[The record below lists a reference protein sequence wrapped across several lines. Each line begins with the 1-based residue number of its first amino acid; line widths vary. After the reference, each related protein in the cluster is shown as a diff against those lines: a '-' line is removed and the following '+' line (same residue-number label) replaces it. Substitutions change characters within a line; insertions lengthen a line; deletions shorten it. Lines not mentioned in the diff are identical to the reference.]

1 MPPESGTASFRDKMR
16 IVLLDY
22 GRGNLRS
29 VERALAKAGAEVVCS
44 EKAGAI
50 RDADCLAVPGQG
62 SFGDAIQGL
71 KERGLWE
78 PLKTWLGE
86 GKPYLGICLGF
97 QILWESS
104 EEAPGVEGLKVIPG
118 TVRKF
123 SLPNLKVPLIGW
135 CEVKPTARASGLFG
149 GGDRYFYHVH
159 SYRPESAPADWLAC
173 ETEYGG
179 WFPSGVWKGKV
190 AAFQFHPEK
199 SQDSGISLLQG
210 VLRKICLV

>member
-1 MPPESGTASFRDKMR
+1 MKVA
-16 IVLLDY
+16 LLDY

-29 VERALAKAGAEVVCS
+29 VERALAKAGAEVACT
-44 EKAGAI
+44 ENEAGLTGA
-50 RDADCLAVPGQG
+50 ACLVVPGQG
-62 SFGDAIQGL
+62 SFGDAIHGL

-78 PLKTWLGE
+78 PLKKWIAG

-97 QILWESS
+97 QILWEAS
-104 EEAPGVEGLKVIPG
+104 EEAPGVEGLKVISG

-123 SLPNLKVPLIGW
+123 NSPELKVPLIGW
-135 CEVKPTARASGLFG
+135 CEVKAAPPARELFA

-159 SYRPESAPADWLAC
+159 SYRPESAPSDWLAC

-179 WFPSGVWKGKV
+179 WFPSGVRREKV

-199 SQDSGISLLQG
+199 SQDSGISLLQK
-210 VLRKICLV
+210 VLQKICAV

>member
-1 MPPESGTASFRDKMR
+1 MKVA
-16 IVLLDY
+16 LLDY

-29 VERALAKAGAEVVCS
+29 VERALAKAGAEVVLAENS
-44 EKAGAI
+44 SGLKGAS
-50 RDADCLAVPGQG
+50 CLVVPGQG

-71 KERGLWE
+71 QERGLWK
-78 PLKTWLGE
+78 PLREWIQS

-97 QILWESS
+97 QILWEAS
-104 EEAPGVEGLKVIPG
+104 EEAAGVEGLKLIPG

-123 SLPNLKVPLIGW
+123 SGSGQKVPLIGW
-135 CEVKPTARASGLFG
+135 CEVRPTARAKELFS

-179 WFPSGVWKGKV
+179 WFPSGVWKGNV

-199 SQDSGISLLQG
+199 SQDSGISLLQR
-210 VLRKICLV
+210 VLQKIC

>member
-1 MPPESGTASFRDKMR
+1 MNAA
-16 IVLLDY
+16 LLDY

-29 VERALAKAGAEVVCS
+29 VERALAAAGAQVTCT
-44 EKAGAI
+44 EKAS
-50 RDADCLAVPGQG
+50 DLSSVECLVVPGQG

-78 PLKTWLGE
+78 PLQGWIRQ

-97 QILWESS
+97 QILWEGS
-104 EEAPGVEGLKVIPG
+104 EEAPGVDGLKVIPG
-118 TVRKF
+118 MVRKF
-123 SLPNLKVPLIGW
+123 SAPKLKVPLIGW
-135 CEVKPTARASGLFG
+135 CEVKPTARAAELFA

-159 SYRPESAPADWLAC
+159 SYRPERAPADWLAC

-199 SQDSGISLLQG
+199 SQDSGIDL
-210 VLRKICLV
+210 LRKVLAKIA

>member
-1 MPPESGTASFRDKMR
+1 MKAA
-16 IVLLDY
+16 LLDY

-29 VERALAKAGAEVVCS
+29 VERALAAAGAQVTCT
-44 EKAGAI
+44 EKAS
-50 RDADCLAVPGQG
+50 DLSSVECLVVPGQG

-78 PLKTWLGE
+78 PLQGWIRQ

-97 QILWESS
+97 QILWEGS
-104 EEAPGVEGLKVIPG
+104 EEAPGVDGLKVIPG
-118 TVRKF
+118 MVRKF
-123 SLPNLKVPLIGW
+123 SAPKLKVPLIGW
-135 CEVKPTARASGLFG
+135 CEVKPTARAAELFA

-159 SYRPESAPADWLAC
+159 SYRPERAPADWLAC

-199 SQDSGISLLQG
+199 SQDSGIDL
-210 VLRKICLV
+210 LRKVLAKIA

>member
-1 MPPESGTASFRDKMR
+1 MKVA
-16 IVLLDY
+16 LLDY

-29 VERALAKAGAEVVCS
+29 VERALATAGAEVSRVENPKGLPGMS
-44 EKAGAI
+44 
-50 RDADCLAVPGQG
+50 CLVVPGQG

-71 KERGLWE
+71 QERGLWK
-78 PLKTWLGE
+78 PLQEWIQD

-97 QILWESS
+97 QILWGAS
-104 EEAPGVEGLKVIPG
+104 EEAPGVEGLKLIPG

-123 SLPNLKVPLIGW
+123 TGSGQKVPLIGW
-135 CEVKPTARASGLFG
+135 CEVRPNARAKELFS

-199 SQDSGISLLQG
+199 SQDSGISLLQKT
-210 VLRKICLV
+210 LQKICEP

>member
-1 MPPESGTASFRDKMR
+1 MK
-16 IVLLDY
+16 VVVLDY

-29 VERALAKAGAEVVCS
+29 VERALAKAGAKVTCT
-44 EKAGAI
+44 EKAASLNG
-50 RDADCLAVPGQG
+50 ADCLVVPGQG

-78 PLKTWLGE
+78 PLQGWIAG
-86 GKPYLGICLGF
+86 GKAYLGICLGF
-97 QILWESS
+97 QILWETS
-104 EEAPGVEGLKVIPG
+104 EEASGVEGLKVISG
-118 TVRKF
+118 KVRKF
-123 SLPNLKVPLIGW
+123 DMINLKVPLIGW
-135 CEVKPTARASGLFG
+135 CEVRPTPKAEELFA

-159 SYRPESAPADWLAC
+159 SFRPESAPADWLAC

-199 SQDSGISLLQG
+199 SQDSGISLLQK
-210 VLRKICLV
+210 VLRKICQA

>member
-1 MPPESGTASFRDKMR
+1 MKVA
-16 IVLLDY
+16 LLDY

-29 VERALAKAGAEVVCS
+29 VERALATAGAEVTRVENPKGLPGMS
-44 EKAGAI
+44 
-50 RDADCLAVPGQG
+50 CLVVPGQG

-71 KERGLWE
+71 QERGLWK
-78 PLKTWLGE
+78 PLQEWIQS

-97 QILWESS
+97 QILWGAS
-104 EEAPGVEGLKVIPG
+104 EEAPGVEGLKLIPG

-123 SLPNLKVPLIGW
+123 SGSGQKVPLIGW
-135 CEVKPTARASGLFG
+135 CEVRPTARAKEVLF
-149 GGDRYFYHVH
+149 GGDRYFYRVH
-159 SYRPESAPADWLAC
+159 SYRPESGPVDWLAC

-199 SQDSGISLLQG
+199 SQDSGILL
-210 VLRKICLV
+210 LRKVLQKISDV

>member
-1 MPPESGTASFRDKMR
+1 MKVA
-16 IVLLDY
+16 LLDY

-29 VERALAKAGAEVVCS
+29 VERALAKAGVEVAVTENS
-44 EKAGAI
+44 AGLKGA
-50 RDADCLAVPGQG
+50 ACLVVPGQG

-78 PLKTWLGE
+78 PLGAWIRRGQ
-86 GKPYLGICLGF
+86 PYLGICLGF
-97 QILWESS
+97 QILWETS

-118 TVRKF
+118 KVTKF
-123 SLPNLKVPLIGW
+123 HAPELKVPLIGW
-135 CEVKPTARASGLFG
+135 CEVRPSARSAELFS

-159 SYRPESAPADWLAC
+159 SYRPVSAPAEWLAC

-179 WFPSGVWKGKV
+179 WFPSGVWKDKV

-199 SQDSGISLLQG
+199 SQDSGISLLQK
-210 VLRKICLV
+210 VLQKICHP

>member
-1 MPPESGTASFRDKMR
+1 MKVA
-16 IVLLDY
+16 LLDY

-29 VERALAKAGAEVVCS
+29 VERALAVAGAQVTCT
-44 EKAGAI
+44 EKAS
-50 RDADCLAVPGQG
+50 DLSSVECLVVPGQG

-78 PLKTWLGE
+78 PLQGWIRQ

-97 QILWESS
+97 QILWEGS
-104 EEAPGVEGLKVIPG
+104 EEAPGVDGLKVIPG
-118 TVRKF
+118 MVRKF
-123 SLPNLKVPLIGW
+123 SAPKLKVPLIGW
-135 CEVKPTARASGLFG
+135 CEVKPTARAAELLA

-159 SYRPESAPADWLAC
+159 SYRPERAPADWLAC

-179 WFPSGVWKGKV
+179 WFPGGVWKGKV

-199 SQDSGISLLQG
+199 SQDSGIDL
-210 VLRKICLV
+210 LRKVLAKIA

>member
-1 MPPESGTASFRDKMR
+1 MKVG
-16 IVLLDY
+16 LLDY

-29 VERALAKAGAEVVCS
+29 VERALMTAGAGVDRVES
-44 EKAGAI
+44 PAGLA
-50 RDADCLAVPGQG
+50 RADCVVVPGQG

-78 PLKTWLGE
+78 PLKKWIGG

-97 QILWESS
+97 QILWEAS
-104 EEAPGVEGLKVIPG
+104 EEAPGVEGLKLIPG
-118 TVRKF
+118 IVRKF
-123 SLPNLKVPLIGW
+123 SEPKLKVPLIGW
-135 CEVKPTARASGLFG
+135 CEVRAASRAKELFS

-159 SYRPESAPADWLAC
+159 SYRPGSAPTDWLAC

-179 WFPSGVWKGKV
+179 WFPSGVWNGKV

-199 SQDSGISLLQG
+199 SQESGIDLLRQ
-210 VLRKICLV
+210 VLRKIA

>member
-1 MPPESGTASFRDKMR
+1 MKAA
-16 IVLLDY
+16 LLDY

-29 VERALAKAGAEVVCS
+29 VERALAAAGAQVTCT
-44 EKAGAI
+44 EKAS
-50 RDADCLAVPGQG
+50 DLSSVECLVVPGQG

-78 PLKTWLGE
+78 PLQGWIRQ

-97 QILWESS
+97 QILWEGS

-118 TVRKF
+118 MVRKF
-123 SLPNLKVPLIGW
+123 SAPKLKVPLIGW
-135 CEVKPTARASGLFG
+135 CEVKPTARAAELFA

-159 SYRPESAPADWLAC
+159 SYRPERAPADWLAC

-199 SQDSGISLLQG
+199 SQDSGIDL
-210 VLRKICLV
+210 LRKVLAKIA

>member
-1 MPPESGTASFRDKMR
+1 MR
-16 IVLLDY
+16 VALLDY

-29 VERALAKAGAEVVCS
+29 VERALATAGAEVRNV
-44 EKAGAI
+44 ENPAGLAGAG
-50 RDADCLAVPGQG
+50 CLVVPGQG

-71 KERGLWE
+71 RERGLWE
-78 PLKTWLGE
+78 PLREWIAS

-97 QILWESS
+97 QILWEGS
-104 EEAPGVEGLKVIPG
+104 EEAPGVEGLKQIPG

-123 SLPNLKVPLIGW
+123 SSPGQKVPLIGW
-135 CEVKPTARASGLFG
+135 CQVRASDRAKQLFS

-159 SYRPESAPADWLAC
+159 SYRPESAPSEWLAC

-199 SQDSGISLLQG
+199 SQDSGISLLG
-210 VLRKICLV
+210 RVLQKICPT

>member
-1 MPPESGTASFRDKMR
+1 MKIA
-16 IVLLDY
+16 LLDY

-29 VERALAKAGAEVVCS
+29 VERALAKAGAEVLCTESPAALGSVD
-44 EKAGAI
+44 GV
-50 RDADCLAVPGQG
+50 AVPGQG

-71 KERGLWE
+71 KERGLWD
-78 PLKTWLGE
+78 PLLAWIRA

-118 TVRKF
+118 AVRKF
-123 SLPNLKVPLIGW
+123 KAPGLKVPLIGW
-135 CEVKPTARASGLFG
+135 CEVRPTPRAKEFFS
-149 GGDRYFYHVH
+149 GGDQYFYHVH
-159 SYRPESAPADWLAC
+159 SYRPESAPAEWLAG

-179 WFPSGVWKGKV
+179 WFPSGVWRGNV

-199 SQDSGISLLQG
+199 SQHSGISLLQK
-210 VLRKICLV
+210 VLQKITSA

>member
-1 MPPESGTASFRDKMR
+1 MKAA
-16 IVLLDY
+16 LLDY

-29 VERALAKAGAEVVCS
+29 VERALAAAGAQVTCT
-44 EKAGAI
+44 EKAS
-50 RDADCLAVPGQG
+50 DLSSVECLVVPGQG

-78 PLKTWLGE
+78 PLQGWIRQ

-97 QILWESS
+97 QILWEGS
-104 EEAPGVEGLKVIPG
+104 EEAPGVDGLKVIPG
-118 TVRKF
+118 MVRKF
-123 SLPNLKVPLIGW
+123 SAPKLKVPLIGW
-135 CEVKPTARASGLFG
+135 CEVKPTARAAELFA

-159 SYRPESAPADWLAC
+159 SYRPERAPADWLAC

-179 WFPSGVWKGKV
+179 WFPGGVWKGKV

-199 SQDSGISLLQG
+199 SQDSGIDL
-210 VLRKICLV
+210 LRKVLAKIA

>member
-1 MPPESGTASFRDKMR
+1 MKVA
-16 IVLLDY
+16 LLDY

-29 VERALAKAGAEVVCS
+29 VERALAAAGAQVTCT
-44 EKAGAI
+44 EKAS
-50 RDADCLAVPGQG
+50 DLSSVECLVVPGQG

-78 PLKTWLGE
+78 PLQGWIRQ

-97 QILWESS
+97 QILWEGS

-118 TVRKF
+118 MVRKF
-123 SLPNLKVPLIGW
+123 SAPKLKVPLIGW
-135 CEVKPTARASGLFG
+135 CEVKPTARAAELFA

-159 SYRPESAPADWLAC
+159 SYRPERAPADWLAC

-179 WFPSGVWKGKV
+179 WFPGGVWKGKV

-199 SQDSGISLLQG
+199 SQDSGIDL
-210 VLRKICLV
+210 LRKVLAKIA

>member
-1 MPPESGTASFRDKMR
+1 MKVA
-16 IVLLDY
+16 VLDY

-29 VERALAKAGAEVVCS
+29 VERALTATGAEVALAENAVGL
-44 EKAGAI
+44 KGA
-50 RDADCLAVPGQG
+50 ACLVVPGQG

-78 PLKTWLGE
+78 PLQDWIQSGQ
-86 GKPYLGICLGF
+86 PYLGICLGF
-97 QILWESS
+97 QILWETS

-118 TVRKF
+118 KVRKF
-123 SLPNLKVPLIGW
+123 IGAKLKVPLIGW
-135 CEVKPTARASGLFG
+135 CEVKPSARAVEVFA

-179 WFPSGVWKGKV
+179 WFPSGVWQGKV

-199 SQDSGISLLQG
+199 SQDSGISLLQKA
-210 VLRKICLV
+210 LQKICAV

>member
-1 MPPESGTASFRDKMR
+1 MKVA
-16 IVLLDY
+16 LLDY

-29 VERALAKAGAEVVCS
+29 VERALATAGAEVSRVENPKGLS
-44 EKAGAI
+44 GI
-50 RDADCLAVPGQG
+50 SCLVVPGQG

-71 KERGLWE
+71 QERGLWK
-78 PLKTWLGE
+78 PLQEWIQD

-97 QILWESS
+97 QILWETS
-104 EEAPGVEGLKVIPG
+104 EEAPGAEGLRMFSGKVK
-118 TVRKF
+118 KF
-123 SLPNLKVPLIGW
+123 SAPNLKVPLIGW
-135 CEVKPTARASGLFG
+135 CEVRPNARAKEMFS

-199 SQDSGISLLQG
+199 SQDSGISLLQKT
-210 VLRKICLV
+210 LQKICEP

>member
-1 MPPESGTASFRDKMR
+1 MKAA
-16 IVLLDY
+16 LLDY

-29 VERALAKAGAEVVCS
+29 VERALATAGAAVVRAENS
-44 EKAGAI
+44 AGLAG
-50 RDADCLAVPGQG
+50 ADCLVVPGQG

-78 PLKTWLGE
+78 PLKSWIQV

-97 QILWESS
+97 QILWEES
-104 EEAPGVEGLKVIPG
+104 EEAPGVEGLRVIPG
-118 TVRKF
+118 RVRKF
-123 SLPNLKVPLIGW
+123 AGPKLKVPLIGW
-135 CEVKPTARASGLFG
+135 CEVRPSGRAAPLFS

-173 ETEYGG
+173 ETEYGV
-179 WFPSGVWKGKV
+179 WFPSGVWKGRV

-199 SQDSGISLLQG
+199 SQDSGIDL
-210 VLRKICLV
+210 LRKILAKLS

>member
-1 MPPESGTASFRDKMR
+1 MKIA
-16 IVLLDY
+16 LLDY

-29 VERALAKAGAEVVCS
+29 VERALVKAGAEVLCTDS
-44 EKAGAI
+44 PAAMGS
-50 RDADCLAVPGQG
+50 ADGVAVPGQG

-78 PLKTWLGE
+78 PLQAWIRA

-123 SLPNLKVPLIGW
+123 KAPNLKVPLIGW
-135 CEVKPTARASGLFG
+135 CEVRPTPRAKELFS
-149 GGDRYFYHVH
+149 GGDQYFYHVH
-159 SYRPESAPADWLAC
+159 SYRPESAPADWLAG

-179 WFPSGVWKGKV
+179 WFPSGVWRGKV

-199 SQDSGISLLQG
+199 SQHSGISLLQN
-210 VLRKICLV
+210 VLQKIMST